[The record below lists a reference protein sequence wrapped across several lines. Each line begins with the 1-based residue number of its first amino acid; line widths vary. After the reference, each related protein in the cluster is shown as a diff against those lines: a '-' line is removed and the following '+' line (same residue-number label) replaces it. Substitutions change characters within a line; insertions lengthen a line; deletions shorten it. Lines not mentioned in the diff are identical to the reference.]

1 MMAFK
6 ITVAYKMMIDWTP
19 YFICL
24 ATISSF
30 GLLGWFVSLMRNNV
44 THVDSMWSLF
54 FMIAALTCAHL
65 TDSMILRT
73 QIVIILVSVWALR
86 LCLYLTWRN
95 WGPHEDHRYVQI
107 RQNNEPHFWF
117 KSIYIIFGLQ
127 ALLAWVISMSIFG
140 AINSN
145 APINLFDY
153 LGIFMVIVG
162 FLWESIGDW
171 QLMRFKSNPSNKGKV
186 LNTGLWR
193 YSRHPNY
200 FGEFCIWWGLYLI
213 SIAAG
218 AWWSLISP
226 IFMTILL
233 LKVSGV
239 SLLESTIVERRPA
252 YAEYIKNTNAF
263 LPWFPKRMVN

>member
-1 MMAFK
+1 
-6 ITVAYKMMIDWTP
+6 MMIDWTP

-24 ATISSF
+24 ATISAF

-54 FMIAALTCAHL
+54 FVIAALTCYYL
-65 TDSMILRT
+65 TKESNLRG
-73 QIVIILVSVWALR
+73 QVVLVLVSIWALR
-86 LCLYLTWRN
+86 LFVYLTWRN

-107 RQNNEPHFWF
+107 RQNNEPHFWL

-127 ALLAWVISMSIFG
+127 AVLAWLISMSLFG
-140 AINSN
+140 AINSGSL
-145 APINLFDY
+145 INLLDY
-153 LGIFMVIVG
+153 LGIFLVILG
-162 FLWESIGDW
+162 FFWETIGDL
-171 QLMRFKSNPSNKGKV
+171 QLTRFKSNPSNKGKV

-213 SIAAG
+213 SMAAG
-218 AWWSLISP
+218 AWWTLISP
-226 IFMTILL
+226 ILMTVLL

-239 SLLESTIVERRPA
+239 SLLESTIIERRPL
-252 YAEYIKNTNAF
+252 YADYIKNTNAF
-263 LPWFPKRMVN
+263 LPWRPKR